1 MPTLQEI
8 KKNIVSIKPYIWKNM
23 EKYGVDRLFIFGSY
37 VRGEET
43 QESDLD
49 LLVEFNETPDLLAF
63 IEMEEFLKAK
73 LQIPVDLVPKR
84 KIKARLRDQILR
96 EAVAV

>member
-1 MPTLQEI
+1 
-8 KKNIVSIKPYIWKNM
+8 M

>member
-8 KKNIVSIKPYIWKNM
+8 KKKIVSIKPYII

-49 LLVEFNETPDLLAF
+49 LLVEFKNTPDLLAF

-84 KIKARLRDQILR
+84 KLKARLRDQILR